1 MPGSSPRKSSSKRL
15 CPHCQAWFRPDPRNR
30 HHQVFCAQPACR
42 QQSKALSQ
50 RRWLQKPHN
59 ADYFRGPQHVERVRQ
74 WRKKH
79 PDCRRK
85 KAPPKATSA
94 TPPAPDAHEQ
104 LVLQDLCQAQVSDPE
119 ALAHT
124 APTDVCPGLQD
135 LFGSLSGLQSTVWVG
150 LLATLSG
157 SALQDD
163 IATFTRALLRRGRDI
178 LGPNSG
184 VPSSANP
191 APTHDQ
197 TAPLSAALAPRAAP
211 V

>member
-1 MPGSSPRKSSSKRL
+1 MPRKSATKRL
-15 CPHCQAWFRPDPRNR
+15 CPHCKAGFRPDPRNR
-30 HHQVFCAQPACR
+30 YHQVFCAQPACR

-79 PDCRRK
+79 PDGRRK
-85 KAPPKATSA
+85 KAPPAATPA
-94 TPPAPDAHEQ
+94 APPAPDAQEQ
-104 LVLQDLCQAQVSDPE
+104 LVLQDLCPAQVSDPE
-119 ALAHT
+119 ALAHAAT
-124 APTDVCPGLQD
+124 TDVCPGLQD
-135 LFGSLSGLQSTVWVG
+135 LFGPQNGLQSTVLVG

-157 SALQDD
+157 SAIQDD

-178 LGPNSG
+178 LGPSPG
-184 VPSSANP
+184 VPSSAN
-191 APTHDQ
+191 ASPTHDQ
-197 TAPLSAALAPRAAP
+197 TAPLSAAPAPRATP